1 VREGLLKA
9 QENNLEL
16 VVATN
21 QSGVARNFL
30 TIKDVDSI
38 HEEITRQLLIYGVTL
53 NQYIFCPHQP
63 IDKCSCR
70 KPNNLMIE
78 EIIRIKKIERKKIF
92 FIGDSFTDVLAAH
105 KSRIQPILI
114 EDIESSIST
123 SLNDV
128 SKVNNFIS
136 AIDLVISELL

>member
-1 VREGLLKA
+1 
-9 QENNLEL
+9 
-16 VVATN
+16 
-21 QSGVARNFL
+21 
-30 TIKDVDSI
+30 
-38 HEEITRQLLIYGVTL
+38 
-53 NQYIFCPHQP
+53 
-63 IDKCSCR
+63 
-70 KPNNLMIE
+70 MIE